1 MSRLVYYSSNT
12 QNTHRFVEK
21 VGFPATRIP
30 TNAVDGIPAIRE
42 PYVLVVPTFAGGDGQ
57 GAVPKQVIRFLN
69 DPENRSFIRGVVA
82 SGNRN
87 FGEYFAHAG
96 NVIASKCKVPVLHRF
111 ELLGTEEDVKN
122 VREKVER
129 LWQ

>member
-1 MSRLVYYSSNT
+1 MSLLVYYSSNT
-12 QNTHRFVEK
+12 GNTHRFVEK
-21 VGFPATRIP
+21 VGFAAKRIP

-42 PYVLVVPTFAGGDGQ
+42 PYVLVVPTYAGGEGQ

-82 SGNRN
+82 AGNRN
-87 FGEYFAHAG
+87 FGEFFGYAG
-96 NVIASKCKVPVLHRF
+96 SVIASKCKVPVLHRF